1 MVAVRGSLNK
11 ALWSRI
17 HWTSVIIRCLWTAQD
32 AVQRN
37 PSWESKNFTLTSP
50 WHTKIS
56 PRLPTILNIMSNLD
70 HLSKN
75 SVQTVLKILWVTKSQ
90 CHITA
95 SSRLHN
101 RLLTSKLIFF
111 LDSRKPTDL
120 NFEKS
125 TFKFLNILG
134 PEKKITASSSQVE
147 VRFSQRKE
155 KLMKWR
161 LFHLI
166 FSKDRIFTRT
176 LLSVTIGPVTVN

>member
-37 PSWESKNFTLTSP
+37 PSWEN
-50 WHTKIS
+50 
-56 PRLPTILNIMSNLD
+56 